1 MFCLSNSLRFI
12 CNREARTK
20 IVGRIAYIL
29 IAFKA
34 FTFDEFKKEIEKA
47 QQNAELFYVVM
58 CGRANS

>member
-1 MFCLSNSLRFI
+1 MI
-12 CNREARTK
+12 EKRELK
-20 IVGRIAYIL
+20 IAVQIAFIL